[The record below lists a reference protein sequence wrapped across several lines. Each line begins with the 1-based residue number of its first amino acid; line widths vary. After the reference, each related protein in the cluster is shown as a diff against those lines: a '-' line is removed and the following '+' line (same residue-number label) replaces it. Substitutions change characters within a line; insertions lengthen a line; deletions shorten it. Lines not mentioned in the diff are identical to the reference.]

1 VSGPEIS
8 CVIPAYENLD
18 LFARCLTSIADQRDV
33 DIEIIV
39 TDDSRS
45 SVIRDFMSPSSAVT
59 RAARYQAGPTTGNP
73 VHNWNAGLE
82 QARAPFH
89 LLVHHDEFLVD
100 PLYLRKAVD
109 ALDRSNAAAA
119 QGGVLVVG
127 VNRPSRFGLVAPI
140 ASRLWNARGLLP
152 LINWI
157 GPTAAFAFR
166 AGPRFDPDLV
176 QLVDVEFYARVL
188 RTGPLVRLAG
198 TSVGSIGHHDAQITA
213 RIDPTALAL
222 TEMAILASRTPPEIS
237 PLRHAVFSAALN
249 LRSWGRRR

>member
-1 VSGPEIS
+1 MSIPEIS
-8 CVIPAYENLD
+8 CVVPAYENPD
-18 LFARCLTSIADQRDV
+18 LFARCLSSIADQRDV

-45 SVIRDFMSPSSAVT
+45 PVIRDFMSAPSAIT
-59 RAARYQAGPTTGNP
+59 RAARYQVGPRTGNP

-82 QARAPFH
+82 QARAPLH

-109 ALDRSNAAAA
+109 AMNRTGAAAA
-119 QGGVLVVG
+119 RGGVSVIG
-127 VNRPSRFGLVAPI
+127 VDRPSRFGLVEPI
-140 ASRLWNARGLLP
+140 ASRLWNARGLLL

-157 GPTAAFAFR
+157 GPTAAFTFR
-166 AGPRFDPDLV
+166 AGPRFDPGLV

-188 RTGPLVRLAG
+188 KTGPLVRLAG

-213 RIDPTALAL
+213 RIDPTAVALRELAS
-222 TEMAILASRTPPEIS
+222 LASRTPPTIS
-237 PLRHAVFSAALN
+237 PLSRAVFSAALT
-249 LRSWGRRR
+249 LRSRGGRR